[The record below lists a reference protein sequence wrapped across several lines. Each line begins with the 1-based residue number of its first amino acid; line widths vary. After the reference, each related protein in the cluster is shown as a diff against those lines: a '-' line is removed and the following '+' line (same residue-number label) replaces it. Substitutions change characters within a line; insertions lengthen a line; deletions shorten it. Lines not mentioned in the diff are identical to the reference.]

1 MEPARTDGAAGDR
14 LRRTSLQAIDRPGR
28 TNRVVRP
35 PRGLCVNDVI
45 ELRELRCSAIVGVL
59 AEERDRAHPLVF
71 DLDLVRPFEAAAIND
86 DIAETTNYA
95 DVLSLTVRTATEGRY
110 LLLETLAYRVAY
122 EVLALDQEIDSVTVS
137 VRKVRP
143 PVAQDVAS
151 TGVRCTVH
159 RP

>member
-1 MEPARTDGAAGDR
+1 M
-14 LRRTSLQAIDRPGR
+14 
-28 TNRVVRP
+28 
-35 PRGLCVNDVI
+35 NDVI
-45 ELRELRCSAIVGVL
+45 ELRELRCSAVVGVL
-59 AEERDRAHPLVF
+59 AVERERAQPLIF

-95 DVLSLTVRTATEGRY
+95 DVLGLTIRTATEGRY

-122 EVLALDQEIDSVTVS
+122 EVLAFDEEIASVTVS

-143 PVAQDVAS
+143 PVVEDVAS
-151 TGVRCTVH
+151 VGVRCSVQ